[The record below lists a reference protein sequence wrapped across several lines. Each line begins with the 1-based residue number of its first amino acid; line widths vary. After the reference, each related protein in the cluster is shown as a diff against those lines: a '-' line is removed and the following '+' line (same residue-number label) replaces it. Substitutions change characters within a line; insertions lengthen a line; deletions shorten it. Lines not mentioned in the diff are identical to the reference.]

1 MTPNDLRR
9 LALTRMERNDKM
21 LEKRLALVV
30 DDSRTM
36 RTFLRR
42 ILSGHGFDTIEAA
55 NGSEALEQMS
65 RHDDIRLALVDWNMP
80 VMNGLEFIVEARKES
95 RFDDVVMM
103 MVTTESDID
112 EVAAALEAGA
122 NEYLMKP
129 FTKTILAE
137 KLRLLGMGSPTH

>member
-9 LALTRMERNDKM
+9 LALTRVERNDKM
-21 LEKRLALVV
+21 VEKPLALVV

-36 RTFLRR
+36 RTFLRQ

-65 RHDDIRLALVDWNMP
+65 RHDGIQLALVDWNMP

-95 RFDDVVMM
+95 RFDDVVLM

-112 EVAAALEAGA
+112 EVAAALAAGA

-129 FTKTILAE
+129 FTKAILAE
-137 KLRLLGMGSPTH
+137 KLMLLGMDSPTL